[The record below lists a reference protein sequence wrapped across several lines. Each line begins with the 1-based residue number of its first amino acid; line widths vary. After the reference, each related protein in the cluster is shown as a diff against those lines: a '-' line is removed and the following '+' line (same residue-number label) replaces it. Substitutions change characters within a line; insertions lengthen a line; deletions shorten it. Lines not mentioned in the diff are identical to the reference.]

1 MHIMLAL
8 GRLGKE
14 ELEASLGYREDSVSQ
29 RERKKGGER
38 KAGLQYMLCEQCTE
52 NFLI

>member
-29 RERKKGGER
+29 RERKKGGKKEEKEGR
-38 KAGLQYMLCEQCTE
+38 RRNRGTVS
-52 NFLI
+52 